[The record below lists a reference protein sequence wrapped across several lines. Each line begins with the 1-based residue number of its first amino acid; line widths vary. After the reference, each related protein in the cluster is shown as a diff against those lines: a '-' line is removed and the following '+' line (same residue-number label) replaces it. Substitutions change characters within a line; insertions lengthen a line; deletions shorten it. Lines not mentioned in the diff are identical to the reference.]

1 MTPTEAG
8 QIFVT
13 PAAYADPASFHEACA
28 VLRREDPIHLVEHP
42 EFPPFHAIT
51 RHADVLS
58 AMTVDPI
65 RTTTRLFDGSRA
77 GGLG

>member
-13 PAAYADPASFHEACA
+13 PAAYADPAYFHEACA

-51 RHADVLS
+51 ATPTCSRSSCTTRSGRTRHA
-58 AMTVDPI
+58 
-65 RTTTRLFDGSRA
+65 R
-77 GGLG
+77 